1 MQDVMANVERELPL
15 FPLGGTVLFPGMNL
29 PLQIFEDR
37 YLQMMA
43 DITQGD
49 SRFGVVLIKEGKE
62 VGEPATPYDVG
73 TIAQVVQR
81 EDSPDGRIILVAE
94 GKERFRTL
102 SIVRQRPY
110 IIARVE
116 LLRAEEPKGMQV
128 AQQVREK
135 YMDYARLLAGMSNEW
150 MREVRVPEESA
161 ELSYL
166 VAQSLDANM
175 MVKQGLLEMETAEE
189 RLTAEV
195 EILDLTIEHVRQRV
209 RREGPSQRFSAN

>member
-1 MQDVMANVERELPL
+1 MANVERELPL

-73 TIAQVVQR
+73 TIAKVVQR

-102 SIVRQRPY
+102 SILQQRPY

-116 LLRAEEPKGMQV
+116 LLPAEEPKGMQV

-175 MVKQGLLEMETAEE
+175 MVKQGLLEMDTSEE

>member
-1 MQDVMANVERELPL
+1 MANVERELPL

-37 YLQMMA
+37 YLQMMT
-43 DITQGD
+43 DISQDD

-94 GKERFRTL
+94 GQERFRTL
-102 SIVRQRPY
+102 SIVQQRPY

-116 LLRAEEPKGMQV
+116 LLPAEEPKGMQV

-175 MVKQGLLEMETAEE
+175 MVKQGLLEMDTAEE
-189 RLTAEV
+189 RLAAEV
-195 EILDLTIEHVRQRV
+195 EIIDLTIEHVRQRV

>member
-1 MQDVMANVERELPL
+1 MANVERELPL

-37 YLQMMA
+37 YLQMMT
-43 DITQGD
+43 DISQDD

-94 GKERFRTL
+94 GQERFRTL
-102 SIVRQRPY
+102 SIVQQRPY

-116 LLRAEEPKGMQV
+116 LLPDEEPKGMQV

-175 MVKQGLLEMETAEE
+175 MVKQGLLEMNTAEE
-189 RLTAEV
+189 RLTAEE
-195 EILDLTIEHVRQRV
+195 EILDLTIDHVRQRV

>member
-1 MQDVMANVERELPL
+1 MANVERELPL

-175 MVKQGLLEMETAEE
+175 MVKQGLLEMDTAEE

>member
-1 MQDVMANVERELPL
+1 MANVERELPL

-37 YLQMMA
+37 YLQMMT
-43 DITQGD
+43 DISQDD

-94 GKERFRTL
+94 GQERFRTL
-102 SIVRQRPY
+102 SIVQQRPY

-116 LLRAEEPKGMQV
+116 LLPAEEPKGMQV

-150 MREVRVPEESA
+150 MSEVRVPEESA

-175 MVKQGLLEMETAEE
+175 MVKQGLLEMDTAEE
-189 RLTAEV
+189 RLAAEV
-195 EILDLTIEHVRQRV
+195 EIIDLTIEHVRQRV

>member
-1 MQDVMANVERELPL
+1 MPNIERELPL

-29 PLQIFEDR
+29 PLQIFEER
-37 YLQMMA
+37 YVQMMA
-43 DITQGD
+43 DITNDD

-62 VGEPATPYDVG
+62 VGEPATPHDIG
-73 TIAQVVQR
+73 TVAQVMQR

-94 GKERFRTL
+94 GLERFRTL
-102 SIVRQRPY
+102 SIVQQRPY

-116 LLRAEEPKGMQV
+116 LLEPEEPSISQ
-128 AQQVREK
+128 AALQVREK
-135 YMDYARLLAGMSNEW
+135 YIDYARLLAGMSNEW
-150 MREVRVPEESA
+150 MREVKVPDEAA

-175 MVKQGLLEMETAEE
+175 MVKQGLLEMSSAEE
-189 RLTAEV
+189 RLIAEV
-195 EILDLTIEHVRQRV
+195 EILDLIMEDARHRV

>member
-1 MQDVMANVERELPL
+1 MANVERELPL

-102 SIVRQRPY
+102 SILQQRPY

-116 LLRAEEPKGMQV
+116 LLPAEEPKGMQV

-175 MVKQGLLEMETAEE
+175 MVKQGLLEMDTAEE

>member
-1 MQDVMANVERELPL
+1 MANVERELPL

-94 GKERFRTL
+94 GQERFRTL
-102 SIVRQRPY
+102 SIVQQRPY

-116 LLRAEEPKGMQV
+116 LLPAEEPKGMQV

-175 MVKQGLLEMETAEE
+175 MVKQGLLEMDTAEE
-189 RLTAEV
+189 RLAAEV
-195 EILDLTIEHVRQRV
+195 EIIDLTIEHVRQRV

>member
-1 MQDVMANVERELPL
+1 MANVERELPL

-116 LLRAEEPKGMQV
+116 LLPAEEPKGMQV

-175 MVKQGLLEMETAEE
+175 MVKQGLLEMDTAEE

>member
-1 MQDVMANVERELPL
+1 MANVERELPL

-62 VGEPATPYDVG
+62 VGEPATPHDVG
-73 TIAQVVQR
+73 TMAQVVQR

-94 GKERFRTL
+94 GQERFRTL
-102 SIVRQRPY
+102 NIVQQRPY

-116 LLRAEEPKGMQV
+116 LLPAEEPKGMQV

-175 MVKQGLLEMETAEE
+175 MVKQGLLEMNTAEE

-195 EILDLTIEHVRQRV
+195 EILDLTIDHVRQRV

>member
-1 MQDVMANVERELPL
+1 MANVERELPL
-15 FPLGGTVLFPGMNL
+15 FPLGGTVFFPGMNL

-37 YLQMMA
+37 YLQMMT

-102 SIVRQRPY
+102 SILQQRPY

-116 LLRAEEPKGMQV
+116 LLPAEEPKGMQV

-175 MVKQGLLEMETAEE
+175 MVKQGLLEMDTAEE

-209 RREGPSQRFSAN
+209 RHEGPSQRFSAN